1 VLAAYDF
8 GGFGVVV
15 DVGGGT
21 GALLAD
27 VLVSNPNGRGVL
39 FDQPHV
45 VSGAPALLA
54 AAGVDTR
61 CEVVGGSFFESVP
74 DGGDAYVMKAVI
86 HDWDDERAAMVLR
99 TCRRHL
105 ALSAMLLL
113 VERVLA
119 RPNEGAASKLSD
131 LNMLVSPGGRER
143 TFPEYVALL
152 ERCGFGAVREVPTRG
167 PVSVIEALPT

>member
-1 VLAAYDF
+1 
-8 GGFGVVV
+8 
-15 DVGGGT
+15 
-21 GALLAD
+21 
-27 VLVSNPNGRGVL
+27 
-39 FDQPHV
+39 
-45 VSGAPALLA
+45 
-54 AAGVDTR
+54 
-61 CEVVGGSFFESVP
+61 
-74 DGGDAYVMKAVI
+74 
-86 HDWDDERAAMVLR
+86 MVLR

-105 ALSAMLLL
+105 ALSAMSLL